1 MNIDLLI
8 KMANQITSFWEGELG
23 EEAAAK
29 EVATHLRRYWEPR
42 MRAQMLT
49 YYAERQGSGL
59 NEVAKSAV
67 EILAAEA
74 QAKAA
79 QAATGGVAAGSD
91 PASAPGSQASLVHKV
106 APANDFSRTPD
117 AADPRGGDAG

>member
-23 EEAAAK
+23 EDAAAT

-42 MRAQMLT
+42 MRAQMIT
-49 YYAERQGSGL
+49 YAEERQGSGL
-59 NEVAKSAV
+59 NDIAKKAVA
-67 EILAAEA
+67 ILAAEPRPA
-74 QAKAA
+74 N
-79 QAATGGVAAGSD
+79 AG
-91 PASAPGSQASLVHKV
+91 APVDKV

-117 AADPRGGDAG
+117 IADPHGGDAG